1 MEPTISIPK
10 GWQYPRFGFGQRT
23 ERGAIIGLKYYAKDT
38 YLADEYGAGWR
49 YILLANKHTE
59 DEEHRAE
66 DEIRLLTPQE
76 LKTQIEIQI
85 SNHLYQI
92 QSLKQELDAMTAS
105 VVIPRSSAETKL
117 QDQTQ
122 QPYSLPLPPLHQLV
136 DAAKFIIKEIAKH
149 PDYLALDYQPDL
161 TIGDAQTALSYL
173 QLELETN
180 QQTDTTSNISV
191 QS

>member
-1 MEPTISIPK
+1 MVRPFEETF
-10 GWQYPRFGFGQRT
+10 WFTDPRFGFGQQT
-23 ERGAIIGLKYYAKDT
+23 ERGTIIGLKYYASDT

-49 YILLANKHTE
+49 YVVLPDKNTE
-59 DEEHRAE
+59 DEEHRLE

-76 LKTQIEIQI
+76 LKTQIQTQI
-85 SNHLYQI
+85 SNHLHQI
-92 QSLKQELDAMTAS
+92 QSLKQELDAIPAS
-105 VVIPRSSAETKL
+105 VVIPHSSAETKL

-122 QPYSLPLPPLHQLV
+122 QSYSLPCPPLHTLV

-161 TIGDAQTALSYL
+161 TVGDAQTALSYL
-173 QLELETN
+173 QTELESN
-180 QQTDTTSNISV
+180 QQADTTSNISV